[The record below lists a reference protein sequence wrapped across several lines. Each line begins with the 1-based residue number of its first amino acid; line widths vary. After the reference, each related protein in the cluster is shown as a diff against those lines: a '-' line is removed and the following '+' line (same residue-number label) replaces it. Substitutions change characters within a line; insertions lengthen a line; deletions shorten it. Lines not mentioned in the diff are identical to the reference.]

1 MAFNFDFEALKK
13 NFKDVTDKT
22 VMKTGE
28 LTAIAKL
35 NVTIKT
41 EEAKL
46 SDCYKS
52 IGRLFYTAER
62 DNLDNTEEIATYIMQ
77 ADRIKATIADCQKE
91 LAVLRN
97 VVVCEG
103 CNNEIAGDAIF
114 CPICGLKVNKPAP
127 APAEEAAEEP
137 VDEAACDCG
146 CDEASCD
153 CGEETCCDET
163 PCDCGCSDESCE
175 CNDGSCECNGESCD
189 CDCNDESCDCG
200 CEPTEDAPANE

>member
-28 LTAIAKL
+28 LTTIAKL

-97 VVVCEG
+97 VIVCEG

-127 APAEEAAEEP
+127 APAPAEEP
-137 VDEAACDCG
+137 AEESCDCG
-146 CDEASCD
+146 CD
-153 CGEETCCDET
+153 CGEETCCEET
-163 PCDCGCSDESCE
+163 PCDCGCSDTAPADNCCE
-175 CNDGSCECNGESCD
+175 CEETP
-189 CDCNDESCDCG
+189 CDCG

>member
-1 MAFNFDFEALKK
+1 MAFNFDYEALKK

-22 VMKTGE
+22 VKKTGE
-28 LTAIAKL
+28 LTTIAKL

-91 LAVLRN
+91 LSVLRN

-103 CNNEIAGDAIF
+103 CNNEISNDAIF

-127 APAEEAAEEP
+127 APEEEP
-137 VDEAACDCG
+137 VAEDTCDCEETCTCECPDAAPAEDCG
-146 CDEASCD
+146 CAEEDSCC
-153 CGEETCCDET
+153 CGEEDSCCDEET
-163 PCDCGCSDESCE
+163 PCT
-175 CNDGSCECNGESCD
+175 CD
-189 CDCNDESCDCG
+189 CEEAEAPAEDT
-200 CEPTEDAPANE
+200 PTEE

>member
-1 MAFNFDFEALKK
+1 MAFNIDNLKK
-13 NFKDVTDKT
+13 NFKDVRKT
-22 VMKTGE
+22 NE
-28 LTAIAKL
+28 LTSIAKL
-35 NVTIKT
+35 NVAIKT

-77 ADRIKATIADCQKE
+77 ADKIKANIAGYQKE

-103 CNNEIAGDAIF
+103 CNNEISNDAIF

-127 APAEEAAEEP
+127 TAEAECEEAAEECCCEGECECQA
-137 VDEAACDCG
+137 EAADEKCECECECT
-146 CDEASCD
+146 CDEAPA
-153 CGEETCCDET
+153 EECC
-163 PCDCGCSDESCE
+163 CCE
-175 CNDGSCECNGESCD
+175 NAEEK
-189 CDCNDESCDCG
+189 
-200 CEPTEDAPANE
+200 TEE

>member
-1 MAFNFDFEALKK
+1 MTFNIDNLKK

-22 VMKTGE
+22 VKKTNE

-35 NVTIKT
+35 NVAIKS
-41 EEAKL
+41 EESKL

-77 ADRIKATIADCQKE
+77 ADKIKANIAGYQKE

-97 VVVCEG
+97 IVVCEG
-103 CNNEIAGDAIF
+103 CNNEISNEAIF

-127 APAEEAAEEP
+127 VVEECEEVCECECTCEEAAEAEACCCEGETCECEEAPAEECCCDQAEEKT
-137 VDEAACDCG
+137 
-146 CDEASCD
+146 
-153 CGEETCCDET
+153 EE
-163 PCDCGCSDESCE
+163 
-175 CNDGSCECNGESCD
+175 
-189 CDCNDESCDCG
+189 
-200 CEPTEDAPANE
+200 

>member
-1 MAFNFDFEALKK
+1 MEFNFDYEALKK
-13 NFKDVTDKT
+13 NFKDITDKT
-22 VMKTGE
+22 VKKTGE
-28 LTAIAKL
+28 LTTIAKL
-35 NVTIKT
+35 NMTIKS

-91 LAVLRN
+91 LSVLRN
-97 VVVCEG
+97 VVLCEG

-127 APAEEAAEEP
+127 AVEEETCDCCDCEEETCECDHAEEAPCTCEEDNCCCCEEEAPAE
-137 VDEAACDCG
+137 ACDCG
-146 CDEASCD
+146 CDCNNA
-153 CGEETCCDET
+153 EENNT
-163 PCDCGCSDESCE
+163 
-175 CNDGSCECNGESCD
+175 
-189 CDCNDESCDCG
+189 
-200 CEPTEDAPANE
+200 TEE

>member
-1 MAFNFDFEALKK
+1 MEFNFDYEALKK
-13 NFKDVTDKT
+13 NFKDITDKT
-22 VMKTGE
+22 VKKTGE
-28 LTAIAKL
+28 LTTIAKL
-35 NVTIKT
+35 NMTIKS

-91 LAVLRN
+91 LSVLRN

-103 CNNEIAGDAIF
+103 CNNEISNDAIF

-127 APAEEAAEEP
+127 VVEEEP
-137 VDEAACDCG
+137 IVEEETEEETC
-146 CDEASCD
+146 CD
-153 CGEETCCDET
+153 CGEETCCEDACTCDCEDASAEET
-163 PCDCGCSDESCE
+163 PCTCGCDCE
-175 CNDGSCECNGESCD
+175 N
-189 CDCNDESCDCG
+189 
-200 CEPTEDAPANE
+200 TEKAPADDTPIEE

>member
-28 LTAIAKL
+28 LTTIAKL

-46 SDCYKS
+46 SDCYKA

-91 LAVLRN
+91 LSVLRN

-103 CNNEIAGDAIF
+103 CNNEISNDAIF

-127 APAEEAAEEP
+127 VVEEET
-137 VDEAACDCG
+137 CDC
-146 CDEASCD
+146 CD
-153 CGEETCCDET
+153 CGEETCCEDACTCDCDHAEEAPCT
-163 PCDCGCSDESCE
+163 CEDNCCCCEEEAPAEACDCGCNEE
-175 CNDGSCECNGESCD
+175 
-189 CDCNDESCDCG
+189 
-200 CEPTEDAPANE
+200 APANDTPVEE

>member
-1 MAFNFDFEALKK
+1 MEFNFDYEALKK
-13 NFKDVTDKT
+13 NFKDITDKT
-22 VMKTGE
+22 VKKTGE
-28 LTAIAKL
+28 LTTIAKL
-35 NVTIKT
+35 NMTIKS

-91 LAVLRN
+91 LSVLRN

-103 CNNEIAGDAIF
+103 CNNEISNDAIF

-127 APAEEAAEEP
+127 APAEEEP
-137 VDEAACDCG
+137 VAEDTCDC
-146 CDEASCD
+146 
-153 CGEETCCDET
+153 EETCT
-163 PCDCGCSDESCE
+163 CE
-175 CNDGSCECNGESCD
+175 CPEAAPAEDCCCGEADSCCCETEEAPTEACSCD
-189 CDCNDESCDCG
+189 CDCSNAE
-200 CEPTEDAPANE
+200 ETNTTEE

>member
-28 LTAIAKL
+28 LTTIAKL

-97 VVVCEG
+97 VIVCEG

-127 APAEEAAEEP
+127 APAPAEEP
-137 VDEAACDCG
+137 AEESCDCG
-146 CDEASCD
+146 CD
-153 CGEETCCDET
+153 CGEETCCEEA
-163 PCDCGCSDESCE
+163 PCDCGCSDTAPAENCCE
-175 CNDGSCECNGESCD
+175 CEETP
-189 CDCNDESCDCG
+189 CDCG

>member
-1 MAFNFDFEALKK
+1 MEFNFDYEALKK
-13 NFKDVTDKT
+13 NFKDITDKT
-22 VMKTGE
+22 VKKTGE
-28 LTAIAKL
+28 LTTIAKL
-35 NVTIKT
+35 NMTIKS

-91 LAVLRN
+91 LSVLRN

-103 CNNEIAGDAIF
+103 CNNEISNDAIF

-127 APAEEAAEEP
+127 VVEEETCDCCDCEEETCECDHAEEAPCTCEEDNCCCCEEEAPAE
-137 VDEAACDCG
+137 VCSCG
-146 CDEASCD
+146 CDCNNV
-153 CGEETCCDET
+153 EENNT
-163 PCDCGCSDESCE
+163 
-175 CNDGSCECNGESCD
+175 
-189 CDCNDESCDCG
+189 
-200 CEPTEDAPANE
+200 TEE